1 MFFDVTLGRLTQEN
15 PVSAKKKEM
24 FLHKF
29 LVYIIITQ
37 NVSKKDF
44 SIQLEKE
51 KICHILTQ

>member
-29 LVYIIITQ
+29 LVYIITNQ

-44 SIQLEKE
+44 SIQFEEKRFVIS
-51 KICHILTQ
+51 K